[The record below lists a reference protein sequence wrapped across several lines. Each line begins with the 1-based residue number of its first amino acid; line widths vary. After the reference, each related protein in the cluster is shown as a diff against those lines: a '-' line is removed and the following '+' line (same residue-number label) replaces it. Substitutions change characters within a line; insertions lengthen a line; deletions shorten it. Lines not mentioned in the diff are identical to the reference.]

1 MCHSVFFC
9 ALYFCPN
16 KTFNMAYIRQ
26 GVLHELVE
34 RLQQFSITWATEHG
48 HWATVEHATCTS
60 WHSSGDTMNIKDTDT
75 GNLFTVIIDTIKL
88 FNGKEVVL

>member
-1 MCHSVFFC
+1 
-9 ALYFCPN
+9 
-16 KTFNMAYIRQ
+16 MAYIRQ

-75 GNLFTVIIDTIKL
+75 VNLFTVIIDTIKL